1 MRRAT
6 AALLGD
12 CHVGQI
18 SIHALHEESDTT
30 TIRFCAWGL
39 LFQSTLSMRR
49 ATYPIFDENY
59 RASLFQSTL
68 SMRRATG
75 AYGAQCWD
83 LWAFQSTL
91 SMRRATEPSG
101 HVEPERN
108 ISIHALHEESDQ
120 FQQPRHRQ
128 IPISIHALHEESDA
142 TPSTMR
148 SPRVYFN
155 PRSP

>member
-18 SIHALHEESDTT
+18 SIHALHEESDFHVSVTQLYMV
-30 TIRFCAWGL
+30 L
-39 LFQSTLSMRR
+39 LQPPPSLRR
-49 ATYPIFDENY
+49 ATYPIFDQNY

-91 SMRRATEPSG
+91 SMRRATKIITTKTQIW
-101 HVEPERN
+101 N
-108 ISIHALHEESDQ
+108 ISIHALHEESDVTD
-120 FQQPRHRQ
+120 
-128 IPISIHALHEESDA
+128 SS
-142 TPSTMR
+142 
-148 SPRVYFN
+148 
-155 PRSP
+155 